1 MHLSIHNRHIR
12 TILLRVDDSGGIK
25 QGSGLYWVIGLES
38 LKIVPATLEGH
49 SAAMVCIE
57 MTPFTEQEVYY
68 RAPRVWYHWNIV
80 SMVICPQL
88 IIDDNYNA
96 TSGILKI

>member
-1 MHLSIHNRHIR
+1 M
-12 TILLRVDDSGGIK
+12 DGSGGIK

-57 MTPFTEQEVYY
+57 MTLFTEQE
-68 RAPRVWYHWNIV
+68 W
-80 SMVICPQL
+80 
-88 IIDDNYNA
+88 
-96 TSGILKI
+96 GILQSAYSLTSLELCPDGYLSSTDK